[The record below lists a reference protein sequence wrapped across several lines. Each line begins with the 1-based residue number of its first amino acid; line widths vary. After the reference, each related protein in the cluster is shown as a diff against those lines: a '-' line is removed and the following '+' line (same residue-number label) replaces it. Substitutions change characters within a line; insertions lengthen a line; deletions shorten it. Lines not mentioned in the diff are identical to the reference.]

1 MTNEVADYN
10 SRISQGKVSCL
21 IRAYTLDILGSFKSF
36 KSDAICTRLRPLIY
50 AGHLIHIYPTLP
62 FIAEPLK
69 SLLKSRIM
77 PWNTGVESRDK
88 VTDADGNAMTL
99 NCR

>member
-69 SLLKSRIM
+69 SLLALRHGTQALRAATKSVM
-77 PWNTGVESRDK
+77 LT
-88 VTDADGNAMTL
+88 AML
-99 NCR
+99 